1 MIFTKNNIFLNTRLA
16 MREITLFLHSQKI
29 QRPRPV
35 ISTAIMNLA
44 GGLRSALEV
53 LSGLRRS
60 NNGK

>member
-1 MIFTKNNIFLNTRLA
+1 